1 MGKKMSDYMAGRDDG
16 LLLALKIVKEDG
28 VEALEKEIHFR
39 NFTGIHTA
47 LAKKELDQASVKIKE
62 MTIDTITVLSAA
74 TLRDE
79 FEFGK
84 KRISRFINRLNLKA
98 ECLMDDYVTWQEII
112 DDLRED
118 IGLELKIR
126 RND

>member
-1 MGKKMSDYMAGRDDG
+1 MSDYMAGRDDG

-39 NFTGIHTA
+39 NLTGVHTA

-62 MTIDTITVLSAA
+62 MTIDTITILSAA

-98 ECLMDDYVTWQEII
+98 ECLMDDYVT
-112 DDLRED
+112 
-118 IGLELKIR
+118 
-126 RND
+126 